1 MGVRMA
7 FFLKDKF
14 TDCQRALYF
23 NVNSNVYNAST
34 QMDNVLPVYYI
45 RGNYRSYL
53 KVFVFHH
60 PRLIKP
66 SLLYVLKF
74 SFLFGH
80 FHLFLFYYI
89 DSKLL
94 SVTPH

>member
-34 QMDNVLPVYYI
+34 QMDNVLPAYYI
-45 RGNYRSYL
+45 CGNYRSYFQ
-53 KVFVFHH
+53 VFVFHH

-74 SFLFGH
+74 SFLFGEVLQI
-80 FHLFLFYYI
+80 LF
-89 DSKLL
+89 
-94 SVTPH
+94 